1 MSLGAPIDT
10 RSHVHDPN
18 TIYSPEVALMEVFCR
33 FSLPQTM
40 SSMYRQQ
47 QLLCSEFVVD
57 VFQLILRPAL
67 ISMNQSIDQSTCTA
81 LHCTAF
87 LLHMCFQVLRQP
99 PLHGRH
105 RATHLNDL
113 CCLYDPD
120 QVCTTVV
127 CLLRWLR

>member
-10 RSHVHDPN
+10 RSHVHDDLY

-67 ISMNQSIDQSTCTA
+67 ISMNQSINQPA
-81 LHCTAF
+81 LHCLSFAHVFSNSSTAASWTSPSHTF
-87 LLHMCFQVLRQP
+87 E
-99 PLHGRH
+99 
-105 RATHLNDL
+105 
-113 CCLYDPD
+113 
-120 QVCTTVV
+120 
-127 CLLRWLR
+127 

>member
-81 LHCTAF
+81 LPFFCTCVF
-87 LLHMCFQVLRQP
+87 KFFDSRRFMDVTEPHI
-99 PLHGRH
+99 
-105 RATHLNDL
+105 
-113 CCLYDPD
+113 
-120 QVCTTVV
+120 
-127 CLLRWLR
+127 

>member
-67 ISMNQSIDQSTCTA
+67 ISMNQSINQPA
-81 LHCTAF
+81 LHCLSFAHVFSSSSTAAASWTSPSHTF
-87 LLHMCFQVLRQP
+87 E
-99 PLHGRH
+99 
-105 RATHLNDL
+105 
-113 CCLYDPD
+113 
-120 QVCTTVV
+120 
-127 CLLRWLR
+127 

>member
-67 ISMNQSIDQSTCTA
+67 ISMNQS
-81 LHCTAF
+81 AF